1 MSYFNIVAETTKNT
15 VITEYKSNKKRVNN
29 YQNEADLEKEF
40 IQMLTEQG
48 YDYLPIHSENDLINN
63 LRDRIERLND
73 YQFSSD
79 EWKRFFNESIANPSI
94 KTG

>member
-48 YDYLPIHSENDLINN
+48 YDYLPIHSENDFKAKVMRSLQSHYESVSKMIN
-63 LRDRIERLND
+63 IV
-73 YQFSSD
+73 
-79 EWKRFFNESIANPSI
+79 
-94 KTG
+94 KTFCPRKQSPI